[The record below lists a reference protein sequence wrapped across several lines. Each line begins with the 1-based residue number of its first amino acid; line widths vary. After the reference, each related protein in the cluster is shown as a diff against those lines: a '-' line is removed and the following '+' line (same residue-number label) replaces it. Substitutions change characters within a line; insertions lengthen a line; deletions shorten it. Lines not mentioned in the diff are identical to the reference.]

1 MFKFCKIAVTLELN
15 VGILRANANHLTNR
29 TISIGLQ
36 HFIKDLLDN
45 FMYGD
50 HFWTLSYVLI
60 HQYNWL
66 MFYPMWHVL
75 CLKNSYVLINCAPD
89 ELLYVPNPE

>member
-1 MFKFCKIAVTLELN
+1 MSKFCKIAVTLELT
-15 VGILRANANHLTNR
+15 VGILIANAKHLTNR
-29 TISIGLQ
+29 TIY
-36 HFIKDLLDN
+36 DLLDN

>member
-1 MFKFCKIAVTLELN
+1 MPNTSQIEL
-15 VGILRANANHLTNR
+15 
-29 TISIGLQ
+29 SIGLQ

-89 ELLYVPNPE
+89 ELLYVQNPE